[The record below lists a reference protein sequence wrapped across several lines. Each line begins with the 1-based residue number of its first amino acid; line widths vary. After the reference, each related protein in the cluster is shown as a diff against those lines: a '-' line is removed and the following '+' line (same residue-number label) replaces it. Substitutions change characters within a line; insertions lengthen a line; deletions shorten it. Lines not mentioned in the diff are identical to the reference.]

1 MNTLISRRL
10 RAARERAGFT
20 QEQLA
25 KKLGFKD
32 RQTLTA
38 IETGD
43 RKLAAD
49 ELLQLTQILNV
60 DLNYFVD
67 EFRLDG
73 EGKFS
78 WRESKVERNVL
89 GQFEEQAGKWLAAYR
104 KLGELENT
112 NPSPLEVVLSLTPKN
127 TYEDAQVA
135 AEQLCVEWGLGD
147 VPAIKLE
154 NAICEHLSTL
164 VIYAEAPIGI
174 SGAAFRGQNLN
185 AIIINRNE
193 AEGRRHYDFAHELF
207 HLLTWDRMPP
217 KRNDVE
223 QDPNLKAQA
232 KRIEQ
237 LAENFASA
245 LLMPQLALQAKWQ
258 ERGKQDIHIW
268 INSIALHFLV
278 TASALKWRLVNLRW
292 VQESDIDDK
301 KLVTPNK
308 GAKRV
313 PNLFGKQFVYR
324 FNLGLSKGHIS
335 VRRAAQLLGL
345 SIDQLADLFRSYG
358 FAVPFEM

>member
-10 RAARERAGFT
+10 RAARERAGLT

-78 WRESKVERNVL
+78 WRESKVDKNMLE
-89 GQFEEQAGKWLAAYR
+89 QFEDKAGKWLAAYR
-104 KLGELENT
+104 KLGELENG

-135 AEQLCVEWGLGD
+135 GERLSAEWGLGE
-147 VPAIKLE
+147 VPAINLE
-154 NAICEHLSTL
+154 NAICEHLNTL
-164 VIYAEAPIGI
+164 IIYADAPPGI

-193 AEGRRHYDFAHELF
+193 SEGRRHYDLAHELF
-207 HLLTWDRMPP
+207 HLLTWDKMPP

-223 QDPNLKAQA
+223 KDPSLNAQA

-237 LAENFASA
+237 LAEIFASA
-245 LLMPQLALQAKWQ
+245 LLMPLSPLKVQWEK
-258 ERGKQDIHIW
+258 RGNQDIHAW
-268 INSIALHFLV
+268 VNSTAAHFQV
-278 TASALKWRLVNLRW
+278 TAIALKWRLVNLHW
-292 VQESDIDDK
+292 VQESDIDEK
-301 KLVTPNK
+301 KLVTANRGVKPD
-308 GAKRV
+308 
-313 PNLFGKQFVYR
+313 LFGKEFVNR
-324 FNLGLSKGHIS
+324 FSLGLSKGHIS

-345 SIDQLADLFRSYG
+345 SIDQLADLFRTYG
-358 FAVPFEM
+358 FAVPFDI